1 LNLFQSVP
9 PSQDENILREEHY
22 TTRLYLILFILSL
35 IILTVFTTINSQT
48 IRVIVKSPS
57 SEDFI
62 KLHEQYPKILHCPCS
77 QTTIDQKFICRI
89 KPEYHEVCSSEFVS
103 SNWINIQ
110 FLRSSRTILRTDDIR
125 YQSEFH
131 FQLLS
136 TVCHMAS
143 QIIEDS
149 LHSFN
154 QTQFV
159 TSEAL
164 SRQSFQTQVDS
175 IVADFK
181 RILPASFELVIQ
193 LIKVNFQINQFITPM
208 NSDFWYDGIDAKGDK
223 YIQLLLFVYRRAE
236 EQHDLI
242 NNGISDETDLCTS
255 YSDFECYQN
264 TIINED
270 GVNNNITGLVQT
282 WFPFQAL
289 MMSTLECFY
298 YDKCL
303 SQIKQFI
310 NTTRSPTN
318 FTILKSSLNKNQY
331 DRIEALA
338 NHLFIQSWYNET
350 FYESYFNQCHP
361 LTCEYTY
368 ESRFNLIYIVTTII
382 GFLGGLDVVL
392 RLLLPLIVKLVRRI
406 WNYVLQRQR
415 NNSTTPA
422 IATSTRTR
430 KEPLDKSLV
439 VSD

>member
-1 LNLFQSVP
+1 
-9 PSQDENILREEHY
+9 
-22 TTRLYLILFILSL
+22 
-35 IILTVFTTINSQT
+35 
-48 IRVIVKSPS
+48 
-57 SEDFI
+57 
-62 KLHEQYPKILHCPCS
+62 
-77 QTTIDQKFICRI
+77 
-89 KPEYHEVCSSEFVS
+89 
-103 SNWINIQ
+103 
-110 FLRSSRTILRTDDIR
+110 
-125 YQSEFH
+125 
-131 FQLLS
+131 
-136 TVCHMAS
+136 MAS

-159 TSEAL
+159 TNEAL

-181 RILPASFELVIQ
+181 RILPASFELLIQ

-208 NSDFWYDGIDAKGDK
+208 NSDFWSNGIDAKGDK

-270 GVNNNITGLVQT
+270 GINNNITGMVQT